1 MTAQEKL
8 IQFIH
13 NLTNEEADLIILSMG
28 SVFTSIIP
36 NLICDEIIQAIDRS
50 KGKIMYVCNM
60 VTQPGETDGFK
71 VSDHVKLLNQY
82 LGKHKLDVVV
92 ANSGQ
97 IDDEMA
103 TRVVSMEVIQ
113 QRVAEQFGITM
124 ADLMGNR
131 RPRNIAEPRMVA
143 MYLCRRHTRHSLPEI
158 GNAFGKTHATVLN
171 AMNKVP
177 ELCRKDDAL
186 RTRMR
191 QIEKSLGRKG
201 GF

>member
-1 MTAQEKL
+1 MPEVEGRLMILRKMRDETLLPARLADPILEFIAEQISSSVRRLKGAFMRLASLATAYGDVTME
-8 IQFIH
+8 
-13 NLTNEEADLIILSMG
+13 
-28 SVFTSIIP
+28 
-36 NLICDEIIQAIDRS
+36 QAE
-50 KGKIMYVCNM
+50 
-60 VTQPGETDGFK
+60 Q
-71 VSDHVKLLNQY
+71 LL
-82 LGKHKLDVVV
+82 
-92 ANSGQ
+92 APQ

-113 QRVAEQFGITM
+113 QRVAEQFGISM